1 MLKVFNTHALSTN
14 QRFTRAILVGVPTA
28 LGCALVYGVISA
40 AIRIEFSL
48 VFVGIGWL
56 IGTVIKKYGRGVQPK
71 FSILAAVLAAFSF
84 VLADLVGIF
93 GLALLLHPVFLGEML
108 VQIIPSYLQASPS
121 ALLGLAFRA
130 FGVYMAYTTARIV

>member
-1 MLKVFNTHALSTN
+1 
-14 QRFTRAILVGVPTA
+14 
-28 LGCALVYGVISA
+28 
-40 AIRIEFSL
+40 L

-84 VLADLVGIF
+84 VLADLLGIF
-93 GLALLLHPVFLGEML
+93 GLALLLHPVFLAEMV

-121 ALLGLAFRA
+121 ALLGVAFRA